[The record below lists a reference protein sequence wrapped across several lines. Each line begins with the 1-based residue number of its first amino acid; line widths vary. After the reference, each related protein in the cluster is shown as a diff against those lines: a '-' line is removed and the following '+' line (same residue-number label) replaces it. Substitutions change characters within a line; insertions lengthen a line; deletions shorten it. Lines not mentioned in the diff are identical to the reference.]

1 MTKDLW
7 LTCMDS
13 LKEQHKRIA
22 DLIGYRSVA
31 FIDIPYYLNVGDLLI
46 YKGTEAFLTQYNV
59 NVIYRTGCV
68 NIDYKQLEKAE
79 VILLQGG
86 GNFGDLYNKHQN
98 IREDIVTKFID
109 KRIICLPQS
118 IFFKEEKALEKSAYL
133 FNNHKD
139 YHFCVRD
146 DSSFK
151 IAQKFTDNVL
161 RMPDMAHSLHPMVDK
176 IEVGKSNLVP
186 PRVLNLMRVDK
197 EKKVNIET
205 VNKVGF
211 DWVNIVTTS
220 DYWMLKLCSYMNKV
234 PYLRNKTINLW
245 ANYSDEIVFRSVDYF
260 SSHTI
265 IHTDRLHGLI
275 LSTLLGK
282 EIILKDNSYNKN
294 TNYYRAWLVKYPY
307 LRLAAEKGN

>member
-1 MTKDLW
+1 
-7 LTCMDS
+7 MDS

-22 DLIGYRSVA
+22 DLIGKRSVA
-31 FIDIPYYLNVGDLLI
+31 FVDIPYYLNVGDLLI
-46 YKGTEAFLTQYNV
+46 YKGTEAFFTQYNV
-59 NVIYRTGCV
+59 NVVYRAGCV
-68 NIDYKQLEKAE
+68 NVDYKQLEKTD
-79 VILLQGG
+79 VILMQGG
-86 GNFGDLYNKHQN
+86 GNFGDLYYNHQKL
-98 IREDIVTKFID
+98 REDIVSKFVD

-118 IFFKEEKALEKSAYL
+118 IFFKEDKVLDKSASL
-133 FNNHKD
+133 FRRHKD

-146 DSSFK
+146 DVSFK

-161 RMPDMAHSLHPMVDK
+161 KMPDMAHSIHPMVDA
-176 IEVGKSNLVP
+176 IEVGKSNIIP

-211 DWVNIVTTS
+211 DWENITTTS
-220 DYWMLKLCSYMNKV
+220 DHWMLMLIGFMEKV
-234 PYLRNKTINLW
+234 PYLRNKTVNLW
-245 ANYSDEIVFRSVDYF
+245 ASYSDEIVFRSVDYF

-275 LSTLLGK
+275 LSALLGK

-294 TNYYRAWLVKYPY
+294 TNYYKEWLIVYPY
-307 LRLAAEKGN
+307 LELASA